1 MICAGIAVIKNLS
14 FKYQFAPV
22 DLHESSAII
31 ATTETKNI
39 WEEEQEKLLA
49 LILIDFPIYNLFCA

>member
-1 MICAGIAVIKNLS
+1 MKSLS

-39 WEEEQEKLLA
+39 WKGEQEMLQA